1 MRSLASTQIS
11 PRAQTAVVVGAVDG
25 LENLDLR
32 GYRSVLWFTRDSASS
47 VARFNLGPGETLIE
61 PVNTLDATRT
71 HASIDN
77 LIRRDA
83 LHLPSLFVTDEVLE
97 PDAEPFAPVIDALLA
112 QFESHQRAR
121 TTRQEDGFL
130 WQSHLLENFSAYARR
145 RVPDTWA
152 GALQGLPAYICG
164 AGPSLD
170 ASLPS
175 LKIFAKEG
183 VIFAADSALKALAH
197 VGVTADF
204 AVTVDARKLPEK
216 CLAPGHASAGRVIL
230 AGISPSS
237 WQYSVAERKL
247 HFLSG
252 RQLSEDGLHRM
263 GIRKTAI
270 GVEEN
275 CGITALALALHLG
288 CGPIYLFGMDHA
300 VDSKRPNRWHQR
312 HADPS
317 LELKTP
323 LNSNRPLPK
332 VPGNYQDEIATPLFR
347 EWRALDARCA
357 ALPAGTLFNVTDR
370 GARLSNTTLVHPEV
384 FAPLEGGGAKE
395 PRLDALDSP
404 DAFDEVTWADA
415 RTALHVIAER
425 ATGIL
430 LEARQELAAGNHLG
444 AADRLAT
451 MFREKEFSLLFG
463 NFSLKLMP
471 HLVRPERVD
480 AEAWTQLIAEC
491 EMLVERARELR

>member
-11 PRAQTAVVVGAVDG
+11 PQAQTAVVVGAVDG
-25 LENLDLR
+25 LEGLDLR
-32 GYRSVLWFTRDSASS
+32 GYRSVLWFTRDTASS
-47 VARFNLGPGETLIE
+47 IARFNLGPVETLIE
-61 PVNTLDATRT
+61 PLSNLDATRT
-71 HASIDN
+71 HASIDS

-83 LHLPSLFVTDEVLE
+83 LHLPSVFVTDEVLE
-97 PDAEPFAPVIDALLA
+97 PDAEPFAPVIDALFA

-121 TTRQEDGFL
+121 ATRQQDGFL
-130 WQSHLLENFSAYARR
+130 WQQHMLENLSAYARR
-145 RVPDTWA
+145 RVPDAWA
-152 GALQGLPAYICG
+152 GALQGLPAFICG

-175 LKIFAKEG
+175 LKIFANEG

-197 VGVTADF
+197 VGLTADF

-216 CLAPGHASAGRVIL
+216 CLAPGHASAGRVIA
-230 AGISPSS
+230 AGISPPG

-252 RQLSEDGLHRM
+252 RQLTEDALHRM
-263 GIRKTAI
+263 GVRKTAI

-300 VDSKRPNRWHQR
+300 VDSKRPDRWHQR

-323 LNSNRPLPK
+323 LHIDRPLPK

-357 ALPAGTLFNVTDR
+357 ALPAGLLLNVTDR

-384 FAPLEGGGAKE
+384 FAPPEGGGAKE
-395 PRLDALDSP
+395 PRLETLAAP
-404 DAFDEVTWADA
+404 EAFDAATWADA
-415 RTALHVIAER
+415 RTAFRAIADRAAGVI
-425 ATGIL
+425 

-444 AADRLAT
+444 AAGRLAAA
-451 MFREKEFSLLFG
+451 FCEKEFSLLFG

-471 HLVRPERVD
+471 YLVRPERV
-480 AEAWTQLIAEC
+480 EAGAWKPLIAEC
-491 EMLVERARELR
+491 EALVELARGLR